1 MSINVT
7 ASYGGTV
14 HDIIFVISVNI
25 RPLDKMG
32 YNHFNDINYRRKSE
46 KEEKRNFTDENE
58 TRTLSTNKKRESI
71 SLLQYECCSDRNVVT
86 KSDNSPDP
94 LRDAIGSGYSSSGVN
109 GSKDEFLYED
119 IRLV

>member
-25 RPLDKMG
+25 RPLDEMG
-32 YNHFNDINYRRKSE
+32 YNRFNDIKYRRKSE
-46 KEEKRNFTDENE
+46 KGEKRNFTDE
-58 TRTLSTNKKRESI
+58 TRTIVKLSKNKKRESI

-86 KSDNSPDP
+86 TSNDSHDP
-94 LRDAIGSGYSSSGVN
+94 VQDAIGSGYSSSAVH

-119 IRLV
+119 IR